1 MKPRISE
8 YRQVGRTLITSFL
21 VTSTTARTKETKIRG
36 DSSIRITEERCVEQE
51 FGVSTSLA
59 FELPSDCVSKMLAIT
74 SAHRFRIFH
83 RPTPLVEYSLFAIC
97 DKQFLFNG
105 SLIGQFK
112 IVGDYDVETLIKV
125 LYV

>member
-8 YRQVGRTLITSFL
+8 YRQVGRTLVISFL

-36 DSSIRITEERCVEQE
+36 DSSIRLTNEKCVEQE

-59 FELPSDCVSKMLAIT
+59 FELPSDCVTKLLTIT
-74 SAHRFRIFH
+74 SAHRFRVFY
-83 RPTPLVEYSLFAIC
+83 RSTPLVEYSLFAIC

-112 IVGDYDVETLIKV
+112 IVGDYDIETLIKV
-125 LYV
+125 LYA